1 MGRSVCGSKTN
12 QKRRMGTLSDRMR
25 KLLRHGDLWLV
36 FALFGTILLLILPV
50 PPVLLDLLL
59 TVSIGLSLLTLLVIL
74 YLRTPAEFT
83 GFPTLLLFIT
93 LFRLALNVASTRL
106 ILLNGYAGHII
117 QAFGNFVVQGNYVV
131 GMVIFLILVL
141 INFIVITKGAGRIAE
156 VAARFTLDAMP
167 GKQMAVDAELNAGLI
182 NETEARNR
190 RRAVEEEADFYGAM
204 DGASKFVR
212 GDAIAAI
219 LITLINIVGGFAIG
233 IMQKGMTMSEA
244 LQHFTILSIGD
255 GLVSQVPALIT
266 SVAAGILVTR
276 ATSKNDLGRELSRQL
291 LFYPKALT
299 ILAVMMG
306 ILAIVPG
313 LPTLPFMAM
322 AVIVGLLSYT
332 LHRHGMPEMAA
343 AGTSTAGGMQGKTN
357 DNKAGA
363 AGAAPVADAKAGD
376 KLEGLLSLDTLQI
389 ELGYGLVAMADKA
402 KGGDLLERVTGVRR
416 NFASDMGVLIP
427 PIKLRDNLQLG
438 PNDYRFVLKGN
449 AIAQGQIMPQHWL
462 AMNATNSKVALKGI
476 PTVEPVYQLPATWVT
491 NMERKNAEV
500 AGFTVVDA
508 PSVLVTHL
516 SETVRRHCS
525 EILTRQDVQ
534 ALIDNLKQTH
544 AAVVNEL
551 IPGQLS
557 LGQVQRILQNLLAE
571 GISIRNLA
579 GILEKVG
586 DYAAITKNPD
596 ELSEHARRALGAQLT
611 KPFQNET
618 GGLRAITIDPRLE
631 AQLALGVRQSANE
644 IALVVDP
651 KLARHVVDALSKFVQ
666 QMIAAGQQPV
676 VLCAPQ
682 LRLAFRRFFENTFSD
697 LAVLSYAEIPA
708 RVQVQNAAVIPSPE

>member
-1 MGRSVCGSKTN
+1 MGA
-12 QKRRMGTLSDRMR
+12 LSDRMQ
-25 KLLRHGDLWLV
+25 KLLRYGDLWLI
-36 FALFGTILLLILPV
+36 FGLFGTILLLILPV

-93 LFRLALNVASTRL
+93 LYRLALNVASTRL
-106 ILLNGYAGHII
+106 ILLDGYAGHII
-117 QAFGNFVVQGNYVV
+117 ESFGNFVVRGNYVV
-131 GMVIFLILVL
+131 GMVVFAILVL

-167 GKQMAVDAELNAGLI
+167 GKQMAIDAELNAGLI
-182 NETEARNR
+182 KEDEARTK

-219 LITLINIVGGFAIG
+219 LITVINIIGGFAVG
-233 IMQKGMTMSEA
+233 ILQKGMTMNEA
-244 LQHFTILSIGD
+244 LSRFTMLSIGD

-291 LFYPKALT
+291 LVYPKALT
-299 ILAVMMG
+299 ILAVMLG

-313 LPTLPFMAM
+313 LPTMPFLTM
-322 AVIVGLLSYT
+322 AVLIGLLS
-332 LHRHGMPEMAA
+332 HSVHKHGTPELTAA
-343 AGTSTAGGMQGKTN
+343 NANSATRGKNVDPKNPTAPPATE
-357 DNKAGA
+357 
-363 AGAAPVADAKAGD
+363 AKAAE
-376 KLEGLLSLDTLQI
+376 KIESLLALDTMQI
-389 ELGYGLVAMADKA
+389 ELGYALVPMADGK

-416 NFASDMGVLIP
+416 QFAGDVGVLIP

-438 PNDYRFVLKGN
+438 NNEYRFVLKGN
-449 AIAQGQIMPQHWL
+449 PIASGKLNPGQWL
-462 AMNATNSKVALKGI
+462 AMNATNSKVTLKGM
-476 PTVEPVYQLPATWVT
+476 PTVEPVFNLPATWVAEP
-491 NMERKNAEV
+491 ERKNAEV

-508 PSVLVTHL
+508 PSVLITHL
-516 SETVRRHCS
+516 SETVRRHLH

-534 ALIDNLKQTH
+534 ALLDNLKQTH
-544 AAVVNEL
+544 PAVVNEL

-557 LGQVQRILQNLLAE
+557 VGQVQRILQNLLAE

-586 DYAAITKNPD
+586 DYASITKNPD

-611 KPFQNET
+611 KPYQAEN
-618 GGLRAITIDPRLE
+618 GSVRAITIDPKLE
-631 AQLALGVRQSANE
+631 AQLAQGVRQSASE
-644 IALVVDP
+644 VALIVEP
-651 KLARHVVDALSKFVQ
+651 RLARHVMDSLSRVVQ
-666 QMIAAGQQPV
+666 QMLAAGQQPV

-682 LRLAFRRFFENTFSD
+682 LRLAFRRFFENTFAD
-697 LAVLSYAEIPA
+697 LAVLSYAEIPP
-708 RVQVQNAAVIPSPE
+708 RVQVQNAAVIPAIE

>member
-1 MGRSVCGSKTN
+1 
-12 QKRRMGTLSDRMR
+12 MGTLSDRMR
-25 KLLRHGDLWLV
+25 KLLRYGDLWLV

-50 PPVLLDLLL
+50 PPALLDLLL

-93 LFRLALNVASTRL
+93 LYRLALNVASTRL

-131 GMVIFLILVL
+131 GLVIFLILVL

-233 IMQKGMTMSEA
+233 IVQKGMTMSEA

-276 ATSKNDLGRELSRQL
+276 AASKNDLGRELSRQL

-299 ILAVMMG
+299 ILAIMMG

-313 LPTLPFMAM
+313 LPTIPFLTM
-322 AVIVGLLSYT
+322 AVVVGLVSYT
-332 LHRHGMPEMAA
+332 LHRHGMPDGSP
-343 AGTSTAGGMQGKTN
+343 AGSSATAGGMNGKAN
-357 DNKAGA
+357 DSKGGTAGA
-363 AGAAPVADAKAGD
+363 PAAVEAKPGD
-376 KLEGLLSLDTLQI
+376 KIEGLLTLDTLQI
-389 ELGYGLVAMADKA
+389 ELGFGLVVLADTK

-416 NFASDMGVLIP
+416 NFASEMGVLIP

-438 PNDYRFVLKGN
+438 TNEYRFVLKGN
-449 AIAQGQIMPQHWL
+449 PVAQGQLMPQHWL
-462 AMNATNSKVALKGI
+462 AMNATNSKVALKGT

-491 NMERKNAEV
+491 NVERKNAEV

-516 SETVRRHCS
+516 SETVRRHCH

-534 ALIDNLKQTH
+534 ALIDNLKLTH

-586 DYAAITKNPD
+586 DYASITKNPD

-618 GGLRAITIDPRLE
+618 GGLRAITIDPKLE
-631 AQLALGVRQSANE
+631 AQLALGVRQTSNE
-644 IALVVDP
+644 VALVVDP

-708 RVQVQNAAVIPSPE
+708 RMQVQNAAVIPSPE